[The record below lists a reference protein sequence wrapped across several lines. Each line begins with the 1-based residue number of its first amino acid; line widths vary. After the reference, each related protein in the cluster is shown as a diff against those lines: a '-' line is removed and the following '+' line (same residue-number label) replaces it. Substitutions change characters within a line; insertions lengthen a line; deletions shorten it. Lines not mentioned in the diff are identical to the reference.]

1 MHISKA
7 QNIDER
13 NQRRPETIE
22 TFTMFMD
29 WKIQHLLRY
38 NSLQTDYRFNPIQIK
53 TPARFF
59 FFCRYRQADSK
70 IYMER

>member
-13 NQRRPETIE
+13 NQRRPKKIE

-29 WKIQHLLRY
+29 WKIQHLLR
-38 NSLQTDYRFNPIQIK
+38 
-53 TPARFF
+53 
-59 FFCRYRQADSK
+59 
-70 IYMER
+70 